1 MNIRYNDSK
10 FRVIVSLIGSH
21 FIAIFGYDE
30 GMFEILL
37 EPNYWVALLFGFG
50 IALLGCYL
58 VFRVTKWLDE
68 RFDWYEQTLIRA
80 SLQLLLGWVIPGMIM
95 FLFAAGYFAFFR
107 VNILHTVYLTLDFP
121 VVCLLLLVMN
131 IYYLCYY
138 LIWHN
143 RQLKEKMIAVPV
155 AEDKARNI
163 FIVHTATRS
172 IPIKTDDIRQVFIL
186 EGNTFLRTTEMQDY
200 QDAYLITE
208 TLKTME
214 ELLDPAL
221 FFRVN
226 RKMIVHIESIK
237 AFVPGKNQILELSLS
252 PPLYTGKP
260 ADMPVDLKKLHTVSE
275 DRVPLF
281 KKWMER

>member
-1 MNIRYNDSK
+1 MIAYKDKK
-10 FRVIVSLIGSH
+10 FRLIAAILGAH
-21 FIAIFGYDE
+21 FLAVFGYDE
-30 GMFEILL
+30 GTFEILL
-37 EPNYWVALLFGFG
+37 QLNYWVALIFGTIIG
-50 IALLGCYL
+50 LLGLYL
-58 VFRVTKWLDE
+58 VYRATKWLDS
-68 RFDWYEQTLIRA
+68 RYDWFEHTLIRT
-80 SLQLLLGWVIPGMIM
+80 SLQILLGWILPCIAM

-107 VNILHTVYLTLDFP
+107 TNILETDYLKLDFP
-121 VVCLLLLVMN
+121 VIAILMLIMN
-131 IYYLCYY
+131 IFYLCYY
-138 LIWHN
+138 LVWHN
-143 RQLKEKMIAVPV
+143 RQLKEKVIAIPE

-172 IPIKTDDIRQVFIL
+172 IPIKTDDISQVFIL

-226 RKMIVHIESIK
+226 RKMIVHIESITS
-237 AFVPGKNQILELSLS
+237 FVPGKNQTLELSLS
-252 PPLYTGKP
+252 PSLYTGKP